1 MKLVVGV
8 AVGFLFG
15 TAVWALSGRGATDDP
30 TPIGP
35 KWWPS
40 EWGPDDQ
47 RGAANRLT
55 ADRVTTAARL
65 IQAGKVYS
73 LGGST
78 NMACHCQASV
88 ISA

>member
-15 TAVWALSGRGATDDP
+15 TAVWALSSRGATNDP

-40 EWGPDDQ
+40 EWGPGDQ
-47 RGAANRLT
+47 RGAGGCPWSRG
-55 ADRVTTAARL
+55 RV
-65 IQAGKVYS
+65 S
-73 LGGST
+73 LGPRERGTRSGELW
-78 NMACHCQASV
+78 
-88 ISA
+88 